1 MTITA
6 DHGMK
11 AAKANALGTSISGVA
26 VRESA
31 GGEAG
36 TTAGCHAASSGSAR
50 VGSILK
56 DSFLLFSLYS
66 INILYIYT
74 VASGDTRTP
83 VEPGEPGGEVGRTLP
98 GTCI

>member
-56 DSFLLFSLYS
+56 DSFLLFSLYGTV
-66 INILYIYT
+66 NILYIL
-74 VASGDTRTP
+74 SPPETP
-83 VEPGEPGGEVGRTLP
+83 VPQ
-98 GTCI
+98 